1 MSVLTE
7 TGVPMIELTCAQCGK
22 PFSRKLAQYTYAIKN
37 GRREF
42 YDSRACQ
49 RQHNSRHRGTII

>member
-1 MSVLTE
+1 MTLLTA
-7 TGVPMIELTCAQCGK
+7 TGTPMVELTCAECGK
-22 PFSRKLAQYTYAIKN
+22 TFSRKLAQYKAAIKY

-49 RQHNSRHRGTII
+49 RQHNSRHRGTIL